1 MSGGGRE
8 CVKECQSNVAK
19 WAVGINAIQWFSV
32 LSVFSLMSGALWTL
46 FRVGQ
51 CSQCGVV
58 WGSLECGLVW
68 GVWGVGGRG
77 LPAHST
83 LAHSDTLLCTTLR
96 ETCPQQPHT
105 ALHCTV
111 LEENRPTLKK
121 RDQNHS
127 MAVPCCV
134 S

>member
-51 CSQCGVV
+51 CSQCGLV

-83 LAHSDTLLCTTLR
+83 LAHYCA
-96 ETCPQQPHT
+96 PHFEKL
-105 ALHCTV
+105 APNNPIQHCTV
-111 LEENRPTLKK
+111 L
-121 RDQNHS
+121 
-127 MAVPCCV
+127 C
-134 S
+134 